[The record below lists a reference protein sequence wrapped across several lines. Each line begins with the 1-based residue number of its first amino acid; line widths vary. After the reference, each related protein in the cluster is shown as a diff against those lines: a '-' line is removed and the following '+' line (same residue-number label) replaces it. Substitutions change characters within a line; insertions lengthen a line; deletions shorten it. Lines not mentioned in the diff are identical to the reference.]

1 MADKINK
8 NQLDWGIDKAILN
21 YYEYYQDEFK
31 FLKKQKLSLHFMETF
46 PVRTL
51 KLKGGKC
58 GKSKFNKYFHLE

>member
-1 MADKINK
+1 M
-8 NQLDWGIDKAILN
+8 ILN
-21 YYEYYQDEFK
+21 NYEYYQDEFK